1 MNCLPPPSVVVAFH
15 SSNGHTEVLAGALA
29 RGAGPDTVLVAVDA
43 MTETQWAELDRA
55 DAIVFGAPTYLGGAS
70 SAFHAFAEA
79 SSGRYR
85 AQAWQDKLA
94 AGFTTSSARAG
105 DKSATLAYLALFAA
119 QHGMHWIN
127 LGHKPGKDDNELNRL
142 GFWLGA
148 TASCPIGT
156 GPADVHET
164 DIATAAHLG
173 ARVAETAAI
182 FVAGRATLRR
192 ADTSVG

>member
-1 MNCLPPPSVVVAFH
+1 MNCLARPSVAVAFH
-15 SSNGHTEVLAGALA
+15 SGNGHTEVLAEAVA
-29 RGAGPDTVLVAVDA
+29 RGAGQDTLLIPVPT
-43 MTETQWAELDRA
+43 MTETQWTELDRA

-70 SAFHAFAEA
+70 AAFHAFAEA
-79 SSGRYR
+79 SSSRYR
-85 AQAWQDKLA
+85 AQVWQNKLA

-127 LGHKPGKDDNELNRL
+127 LGHKPGRADTDLNRL

-156 GPADVHET
+156 SPSDVSDA
-164 DIATAAHLG
+164 DIATAEHLG
-173 ARVAETAAI
+173 ARVAHQAAI
-182 FVAGRATLRR
+182 FVAGTAAL
-192 ADTSVG
+192 TS

>member
-1 MNCLPPPSVVVAFH
+1 MTCSPRPTVAVAYH
-15 SSNGHTEVLAGALA
+15 SGNGHTEVLAAAVA
-29 RGAGPDTVLVAVDA
+29 RGAGPDTVLVPVHA
-43 MTETQWAELDRA
+43 MTETHWTELDRA

-94 AGFTTSSARAG
+94 AGFTSSAARAG

-127 LGHKPGKDDNELNRL
+127 LGRKPGFGDNDMNRL

-148 TASCPIGT
+148 TAACPIGT
-156 GPADVHET
+156 GPEDVHKA
-164 DIATAAHLG
+164 DIATAEHLG
-173 ARVAETAAI
+173 ARVAGQAAI
-182 FVAGRATLRR
+182 FTAGRA
-192 ADTSVG
+192 AVKI